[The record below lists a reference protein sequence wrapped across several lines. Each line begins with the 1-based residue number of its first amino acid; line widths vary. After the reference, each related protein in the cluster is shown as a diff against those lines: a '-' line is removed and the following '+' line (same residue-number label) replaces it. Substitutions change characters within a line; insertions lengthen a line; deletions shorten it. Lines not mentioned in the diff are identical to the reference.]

1 MLFFHAAKL
10 FTSLFFGKKFK
21 AVCVKKRARI
31 NALLAE
37 KFARAAAVFARYLHF
52 AYLVFDKKI
61 SAVGASA
68 FYLLLFAKIAQNEKN
83 HVPYMLVVI

>member
-1 MLFFHAAKL
+1 MLFFLAAKL

-21 AVCVKKRARI
+21 AVCVQKRTRI

-37 KFARAAAVFARYLHF
+37 KFAGAAAIFARYLHF

-61 SAVGASA
+61 SAVGTGA
-68 FYLLLFAKIAQNEKN
+68 FYLLFFAKIAQNEKN
-83 HVPYMLVVI
+83 HIPYMFVVI

>member
-1 MLFFHAAKL
+1 MLFFLAAKL

-37 KFARAAAVFARYLHF
+37 KFARATAVFARYLHF
-52 AYLVFDKKI
+52 AYLVFDKEI
-61 SAVGASA
+61 PAVGASA
-68 FYLLLFAKIAQNEKN
+68 FYLLLFAK
-83 HVPYMLVVI
+83 VT